1 MKNASLILSTL
12 AFIGV
17 LVLFGL
23 HFSGN
28 KDMGKHMPPATEGG
42 KPGAGSGRIAYV
54 NIDTLEAHYEYL
66 KNKKDDFNKRQASI
80 ESELQGSAQKM
91 QNDYVALQQKA
102 QAGSLTQAEGEAAQ
116 KRLMQMQQSL
126 ETRRQAVTE
135 QLLKERDNFN
145 TEIQKNLDSFLTE
158 YNKDKGYDYILS
170 YSKGNVIMYADKRLD
185 ITEDVIKGMNEM
197 SGKKGS
203 KADST
208 SKK

>member
-17 LVLFGL
+17 LVLFAL
-23 HFSGN
+23 RLSGN
-28 KDMGKHMPPATEGG
+28 KDMGKHMPPPMENG
-42 KPGAGSGRIAYV
+42 KPGVNGGRIAYV

-66 KNKKDDFNKRQASI
+66 KNKKDDFNKRQANI

-185 ITEDVIKGMNEM
+185 ITEDVIRGMNEM
-197 SGKKGS
+197 HGKKDAKS
-203 KADST
+203 DST

>member
-28 KDMGKHMPPATEGG
+28 KDMGKHMPTPTEGG

-80 ESELQGSAQKM
+80 EAELQNSAQKM
-91 QNDYVALQQKA
+91 QNDYIALQQK
-102 QAGSLTQAEGEAAQ
+102 QQQGTLTQAEGEAGQ

-145 TEIQKNLDSFLTE
+145 LEIQKNLDSFLTE

-197 SGKKGS
+197 HGKTGG

>member
-28 KDMGKHMPPATEGG
+28 KDMGKHMPPPIEGG

-80 ESELQGSAQKM
+80 ESELQNSAQRM
-91 QNDYVALQQKA
+91 QNDYIALQQK
-102 QAGSLTQAEGEAAQ
+102 QQQGTLTQAEGEAGQ

-145 TEIQKNLDSFLTE
+145 QEIQKNLDSFLTE

-197 SGKKGS
+197 HGKTGGKS
-203 KADST
+203 DST

>member
-12 AFIGV
+12 ALIGV
-17 LVLFGL
+17 LILFGL
-23 HFSGN
+23 HFGGN
-28 KDMGKHMPPATEGG
+28 KDMGKKMPP
-42 KPGAGSGRIAYV
+42 PSNGSTAQGTSASGHIAYV
-54 NIDTLEAHYEYL
+54 NIDTLEEHYQYL
-66 KNKKDDFNKRQASI
+66 KNKKADFNKRQAGI
-80 ESELQGSAQKM
+80 EAELQNSAQKM
-91 QNDYVALQQKA
+91 QSDYVALQQKA

-116 KRLMQMQQSL
+116 KRLLQMQQSL

-145 TEIQKNLDSFLTE
+145 TEIQKNLDSFLKD

-170 YSKGNVIMYADKRLD
+170 YSKGNVIMYADPRLD

-197 SGKKGS
+197 SKNNKS
-203 KADST
+203 DST